1 MAKSVGL
8 RTEIL
13 VTLTLLLGAAL
24 LFGGVMMLHLMEK
37 NLLEERVGQLR
48 SLSKVL
54 ATTVADDVAGRE
66 ETLFKEKLGLLEHL
80 PENIHCNGWWLYDRN
95 LDVVG
100 AYAREGVQPFSS
112 TKLQM
117 VKLTNEMQQKVTYSP
132 ILNFFDNST
141 PAYHLALPVGS
152 QGHFNGLLE
161 VNYSFSDIRT
171 KTLGLLQVLVLYIF
185 LYGFVL
191 VLTGYYLIHKN
202 IIRPAK
208 NLLDATQAVS
218 KGNLEKR
225 LPVAG
230 PVEIAQL
237 ATAYNQMVDA
247 LRESRKETAAH
258 ISSLEETNQKLKQT
272 SDQLIRSEKMA
283 SVGQLSAGL
292 AHELGNPLA
301 ALIGYL
307 EILKGAIDAAETR
320 DIVERSLVEATRID
334 FLVRELLDFSR
345 PDEGGELDEL
355 DLVVELNATIQL
367 LQNQGTFADID
378 IVNHLPMSLP
388 DIKMNRNKLQQVFVN
403 ILLNAAHACRP
414 KGTITL
420 TGGAADTVW
429 VAIEDNGAGIAP
441 SDLNKIFNPFFTT
454 KPPGEGTGLGLAMCQ
469 RIVEE
474 TGGRIDVKSELDQ
487 GSVFRLI
494 F

>member
-1 MAKSVGL
+1 MAKPVGL

-48 SLSKVL
+48 SLSQVL
-54 ATTVADDVAGRE
+54 ATVVDDSSERSE
-66 ETLFKEKLGLLEHL
+66 ETILNEKLGLLEHL
-80 PENIHCNGWWLYDRN
+80 PENIRCNGWWLYDRN
-95 LDVVG
+95 LVVVG
-100 AYAREGVQPFSS
+100 SYAVEGTQPFSS
-112 TKLQM
+112 AKLQM
-117 VKLTNEMQQKVTYSP
+117 VKLSKEVQQKVTYTP
-132 ILNFFDNST
+132 ILNFFDTST
-141 PAYHLALPVGS
+141 AALHLILPVVS
-152 QGHFNGLLE
+152 KGHFSGLLE
-161 VNYSFSDIRT
+161 VNFSFSDIRE
-171 KTLGLLQVLVLYIF
+171 KTLGLLRILILYIF
-185 LYGFVL
+185 LYGFIL

-202 IIRPAK
+202 IIRPAR
-208 NLLDATQAVS
+208 NLLAATEAVS
-218 KGNLEKR
+218 EGNLEKR

-247 LRESRKETAAH
+247 LRESYKETETH
-258 ISSLEETNQKLKQT
+258 ILSLEKTNQKLKQT
-272 SDQLIRSEKMA
+272 SDELIRSEKMA

-307 EILKGAIDAAETR
+307 EILKGTVDSAKNH

-345 PDEGGELDEL
+345 PDEGGVVDAV
-355 DLVVELNATIQL
+355 DLAVELTSAVQL
-367 LQNQGTFADID
+367 LQNQGTLAAID
-378 IVNHLPMSLP
+378 VVNKLPKSLP
-388 DIKMNRNKLQQVFVN
+388 TVQMNRNKLQQVFVN
-403 ILLNAAHACRP
+403 ILLNAVHACRSN
-414 KGTITL
+414 GTITL
-420 TGGAADTVW
+420 TGGTADTVW
-429 VAIEDNGAGIAP
+429 VSIEDNGVGIAAP
-441 SDLNKIFNPFFTT
+441 VMNKIFNPFFTT

-469 RIVEE
+469 RIIEE
-474 TGGRIDVKSELDQ
+474 AGGRIEVESELGQ
-487 GSVFRLI
+487 GSMFRLV